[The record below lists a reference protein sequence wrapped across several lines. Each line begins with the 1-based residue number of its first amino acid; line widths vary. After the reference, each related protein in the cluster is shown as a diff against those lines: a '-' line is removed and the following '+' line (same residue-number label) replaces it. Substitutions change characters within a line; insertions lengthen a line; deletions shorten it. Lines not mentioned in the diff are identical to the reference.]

1 MRRKSCWKAVWRRY
15 WSFSLCKVQF
25 FYLLSCLHACL
36 PHCSHL
42 LGHQHIKVNM
52 RTFLCHA
59 AALWNIY
66 IYMCIFMHIISLP
79 EGSIFPKGKICF
91 EHQFSYIYTEVIK
104 AKLWFKSSGYYNETL
119 WALSL
124 SKKKVFLYI
133 HTHTTTHRHKNCP
146 RNLSEGSR
154 NSLCSRKTK
163 YPRALKIILHY
174 FRSILDALPYFLFF
188 HTTNASQSCKPAAPS
203 TLFYFSSITIRFF
216 VWL

>member
-1 MRRKSCWKAVWRRY
+1 
-15 WSFSLCKVQF
+15 
-25 FYLLSCLHACL
+25 
-36 PHCSHL
+36 
-42 LGHQHIKVNM
+42 
-52 RTFLCHA
+52 
-59 AALWNIY
+59 
-66 IYMCIFMHIISLP
+66 MCIFMHIISLP